1 MSTTGGIVVVAMVL
15 VDGAPVV
22 LFMELVIDVALGS
35 CVIVVAVVGVAAD
48 VVVVGVVAGGGG
60 GTTPMGAHADGAVRS
75 FTFVHYNR
83 TNREGE
89 MKLEFYRLK

>member
-1 MSTTGGIVVVAMVL
+1 MVVAMVM
-15 VDGAPVV
+15 VDGASVV
-22 LFMELVIDVALGS
+22 FFMELVIDVALRS
-35 CVIVVAVVGVAAD
+35 VVVVVVVVAAAFVAAD
-48 VVVVGVVAGGGG
+48 VVVVVAGGAGGGG

-75 FTFVHYNR
+75 FTFVHCNR

>member
-1 MSTTGGIVVVAMVL
+1 MVVAMVM
-15 VDGAPVV
+15 VDGASVV
-22 LFMELVIDVALGS
+22 FFMELVIDVALRS
-35 CVIVVAVVGVAAD
+35 VVVVVVVAAAFVAAD
-48 VVVVGVVAGGGG
+48 VVVVVAGGAGGGG

-75 FTFVHYNR
+75 FTFVHCNR